1 MHDMTN
7 ITLSGKPQVGN
18 PHVRFFKG
26 EAASGDPT
34 RESRLG
40 SMGKAV
46 LVFSLALAAAV
57 TWAAAEGTDIT
68 ADLQGRID
76 AAFRSGGGTV
86 TIDRGEWRIRG
97 IRLRSNVTLR
107 LSAGAV
113 VRASRDMDDFD
124 VLSKDVVE
132 PLNRQELPVFICH
145 IKPEQFLRW
154 SRAIICIYKA
164 RNVKILGEEG
174 AVIDGRNSYDPQG
187 EEGFRGAHGIT
198 AVDSEDVE
206 VGGFEIWRTG
216 NWATMFYRSRDVRFH
231 DLKVRGGHDGVHVRL
246 CDQVSVRK
254 CDFRC
259 GDDCVA
265 GFDNTDVTVE
275 DCRMNTACSAFR
287 FGGQRVRIRRCA
299 AVGPGE
305 WPIRNSL
312 PLADRIAGNDCIG
325 KGRRNMLSFF
335 TYFSDLTH
343 GEVKADQ
350 GDIVIEDCT
359 VSHVDRFLHYNFSGN
374 EVWQCGRPLRNVVF
388 RRCTATGLGMSL
400 CAYAPKELPF
410 ELTVEDC
417 AFAFAR
423 PVSEFVRA
431 ANLKSFRIVR
441 TNVGDVNGPLV
452 RYWGEDAPPLEAVE
466 VEGVKVETE
475 RATGKFSTKAI

>member
-1 MHDMTN
+1 MTN

-132 PLNRQELPVFICH
+132 PLNRQDIPVFICH
-145 IKPEQFLRW
+145 IKPAQFLRW

-198 AVDSEDVE
+198 AVDSEGSRS
-206 VGGFEIWRTG
+206 GGRVTG
-216 NWATMFYRSRDVRFH
+216 RRCSTAAGMSASTTSRYAADTTACMCGFATGCRCGNAISGAVMTVLPGSTTRMSRSR
-231 DLKVRGGHDGVHVRL
+231 
-246 CDQVSVRK
+246 
-254 CDFRC
+254 
-259 GDDCVA
+259 
-265 GFDNTDVTVE
+265 TV
-275 DCRMNTACSAFR
+275 
-287 FGGQRVRIRRCA
+287 G
-299 AVGPGE
+299 
-305 WPIRNSL
+305 
-312 PLADRIAGNDCIG
+312 
-325 KGRRNMLSFF
+325 
-335 TYFSDLTH
+335 
-343 GEVKADQ
+343 
-350 GDIVIEDCT
+350 
-359 VSHVDRFLHYNFSGN
+359 
-374 EVWQCGRPLRNVVF
+374 
-388 RRCTATGLGMSL
+388 
-400 CAYAPKELPF
+400 
-410 ELTVEDC
+410 
-417 AFAFAR
+417 
-423 PVSEFVRA
+423 
-431 ANLKSFRIVR
+431 
-441 TNVGDVNGPLV
+441 
-452 RYWGEDAPPLEAVE
+452 
-466 VEGVKVETE
+466 
-475 RATGKFSTKAI
+475 